1 MSASTAAVP
10 AAESAPASDV
20 GAPPVFSVEGLW
32 KVFGP
37 RADRVPADPELAS
50 LDAAELRARTG
61 CTAAVRD
68 VSFDVRK
75 GEVFVVMGLS
85 GSGKSTL
92 VRCLTRL
99 IEPTA
104 GRIAIDGEDVRAM
117 DRTRLRELRR
127 HRAAMVFQH
136 FGLLPHRTVLDNVAY
151 GLEIQGMGRAARR
164 EKAAEV
170 VEKVG
175 LAGMEQRRPAQ
186 LSGGQRQRVGLAR
199 ALAVDPEVLLFDE
212 PFSALDPL
220 IRRDMQDEVVR
231 LHREEGRTMV
241 FITHDLQEA
250 LKLGDRIAL
259 MRDGRVVQ
267 LGTPEEI
274 VGAPADDYVRAFVQD
289 VPREQ
294 VLTVRTAMRP
304 ASPAEQDAAG
314 PTVAPDT
321 TVSEAIETVAT
332 AGSPARVVDEGACVG
347 VVDAESLLN
356 VVAGHPAPETPG
368 ASAGRS
374 AGTRAGTPAA
384 APSPEADAP
393 AGRDEAATASTPAEA
408 ADRTAADLD
417 AARPAAGAAESPAVS
432 DTTRP
437 AAGAAESPA
446 VSDTTRPAAGATES
460 PAVSD
465 AARPAAGAA
474 ESPAAS
480 EDDATASAA
489 SGGSAVAP
497 GASSPESDAPAA
509 GAAGEPAAPG
519 AGGDATVSATADG
532 SAANP
537 APSPE
542 ADAPGADKT
551 PASAAGAGEEPV

>member
-1 MSASTAAVP
+1 MSAATAAV
-10 AAESAPASDV
+10 AAAGSAPASEV
-20 GAPPVFSVEGLW
+20 EAPPVFSVEGLW

-37 RADRVPADPELAS
+37 RADRVPADPALAS
-50 LDAAELRARTG
+50 LDAAGLRARTG

-117 DRTRLRELRR
+117 DGTRLRELRR

-170 VEKVG
+170 VAKVG

-304 ASPAEQDAAG
+304 ASPAERTATG
-314 PTVAPDT
+314 PTVTPDT
-321 TVSEAIETVAT
+321 TVSEAITTVSREGA
-332 AGSPARVVDEGACVG
+332 PARVLDGDECVG
-347 VVDAESLLN
+347 VVDAEALLN
-356 VVAGHPAPETPG
+356 VVAGHPTTAPAATSAAPPATGPADGAPG
-368 ASAGRS
+368 GPAAADGGADSSAPSAAEGSADGPAVAGGSDGPAGRS
-374 AGTRAGTPAA
+374 AGR
-384 APSPEADAP
+384 P
-393 AGRDEAATASTPAEA
+393 AGR
-408 ADRTAADLD
+408 
-417 AARPAAGAAESPAVS
+417 PAV
-432 DTTRP
+432 P
-437 AAGAAESPA
+437 A
-446 VSDTTRPAAGATES
+446 R
-460 PAVSD
+460 
-465 AARPAAGAA
+465 
-474 ESPAAS
+474 
-480 EDDATASAA
+480 
-489 SGGSAVAP
+489 
-497 GASSPESDAPAA
+497 
-509 GAAGEPAAPG
+509 
-519 AGGDATVSATADG
+519 
-532 SAANP
+532 
-537 APSPE
+537 
-542 ADAPGADKT
+542 GADEGA
-551 PASAAGAGEEPV
+551 ASAAGEEAV